1 VSFIVRLHSAFLSSN
16 PTFPGLC
23 GTFDVCPK
31 LGGNIS
37 QINNKSMKIET
48 IKELTIQ
55 FEEISNN
62 QDGVEF
68 WFARQLQTLLGY
80 TQWRNFVPVIEKA
93 KTACRNAGQEI
104 EDHFAEVR
112 KMVDIGSGSSR
123 EIDDVM
129 LTRYACYLIAQNGDP
144 RKEPVAFAMN
154 YFAVQTRRH
163 EVLEQRIKDW
173 ERLQAREKLTLSER
187 ELSGIIYQKGVDNA
201 GFARIRSRGDHALFG
216 GYSTQDMK
224 RKLGVADTKPL
235 ADFLPTITIKAKD
248 FATARVGWVER
259 SETHHLRPICRG
271 FPSGLTWCCSGKPRR
286 LFPRRFKA

>member
-1 VSFIVRLHSAFLSSN
+1 
-16 PTFPGLC
+16 
-23 GTFDVCPK
+23 
-31 LGGNIS
+31 
-37 QINNKSMKIET
+37 MKIET

-55 FEEISNN
+55 FEEISNH

-68 WFARQLQTLLGY
+68 WFARQIQILLGY

-93 KTACRNAGQEI
+93 KTACRNAEQEV
-104 EDHFAEVR
+104 EDHFAESR
-112 KMVDIGSGSSR
+112 KMVDIGSGSIR

-144 RKEPVAFAMN
+144 KKEPVAFAMN

-187 ELSGIIYQKGVDNA
+187 ELSGIIYQKGVDSV

-224 RKLGVADTKPL
+224 RKLGIADAKPL

-248 FATARVGWVER
+248 FATEITNFNIKRDDIRGEADITNEHVKNNQDVRGVLGK
-259 SETHHLRPICRG
+259 SGIRPEQL
-271 FPSGLTWCCSGKPRR
+271 PAEEDAKKLKRR
-286 LFPRRFKA
+286 LDSESKNLLKGQKGLKEISNDIALNSSN